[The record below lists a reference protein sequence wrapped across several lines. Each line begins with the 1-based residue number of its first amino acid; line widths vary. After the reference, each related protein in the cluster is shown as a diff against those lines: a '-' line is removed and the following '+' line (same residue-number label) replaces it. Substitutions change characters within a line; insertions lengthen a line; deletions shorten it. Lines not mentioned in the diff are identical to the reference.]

1 MENQKGLGKRI
12 RELELEH
19 RELDTVLDRFGKKTP
34 SNNLE
39 LQVKRIKK
47 RKLVIKDEIQKLKS
61 KLIPDTIA

>member
-1 MENQKGLGKRI
+1 MENQKGVKIRI
-12 RELELEH
+12 AELELEH
-19 RELDTVLDRFGKKTP
+19 RELNTVLDRFAKKTP

-47 RKLVIKDEIQKLKS
+47 RKLIIKDEIQKLKS

>member
-12 RELELEH
+12 TELELEH

>member
-1 MENQKGLGKRI
+1 MENQKGLRKRI
-12 RELELEH
+12 TELELEH

>member
-12 RELELEH
+12 TELELEH
-19 RELDTVLDRFGKKTP
+19 RELDTVLDRFGEKTP

>member
-1 MENQKGLGKRI
+1 MQNQKGLGKRI

>member
-1 MENQKGLGKRI
+1 MKNQTEVKIRI
-12 RELELEH
+12 AELELEH
-19 RELDTVLDRFGKKTP
+19 LELNTVLDRFVKKTP

-47 RKLVIKDEIQKLKS
+47 RKLIIKDEIQKHKS